1 MQLSSKASPV
11 VLKPFT
17 NVHSPFW
24 HSSFQHLTHTLPKP
38 LGTNA
43 TATTT
48 SNLLSLLTA
57 CCLVMVHHC
66 PGSISPS
73 LCSCSEQQPCRA
85 PFCSGAPR
93 CQHPPSSL
101 AKCQGSSQGSSLGWQ
116 CWDRPGSGRKLGSPK
131 LEGCKSKARCP
142 SITLQRGCWREAK
155 SGWEERLNQ
164 EKIFL
169 FYTITHSPLPT
180 PATACP
186 RSLTQS
192 NAWHYP
198 DTCF

>member
-1 MQLSSKASPV
+1 MKFCHSSFLPRTGIKKGKFLKMQLSSKASPV

-73 LCSCSEQQPCRA
+73 LCSCSEQQLCRA

-142 SITLQRGCWREAK
+142 SITLQRGC
-155 SGWEERLNQ
+155 
-164 EKIFL
+164 
-169 FYTITHSPLPT
+169 
-180 PATACP
+180 
-186 RSLTQS
+186 
-192 NAWHYP
+192 
-198 DTCF
+198 